1 MLGKTHVAFGGLV
14 GLTAGI
20 ALSNAYTPIIG
31 IAGMTAGA
39 CFGALVPDIDADES
53 IINKKMGLVGD
64 FIAKHI
70 KHRTITHTAYA
81 LVLFG
86 LIVSLLDKL
95 MGGLPI
101 VTAVILAS
109 SISWLSCVTIGDL
122 LNKFIINKKI
132 VRAHMA
138 IGVILAVVF
147 LLNSEYSVLVFRQY
161 AIGLVIGY
169 ASHLF
174 ADCCTVSG
182 CPLFSPKRGVRFMKL
197 RTGKHDK
204 VFIAFSSVV
213 TISII
218 SILKIF

>member
-1 MLGKTHVAFGGLV
+1 MLGKTHIAFGGLV

-20 ALSNAYTPIIG
+20 ALSNVYTPIIG
-31 IAGMTAGA
+31 ISGMTAGA
-39 CFGALVPDIDADES
+39 CFGALVPDVDADES

-64 FIAKHI
+64 FIAKHV
-70 KHRTITHTAYA
+70 KHRTVTHTAYA
-81 LVLFG
+81 LIVFG
-86 LIVSLLDKL
+86 LVVSLLDKI
-95 MGGLPI
+95 MGRLPI
-101 VTAVILAS
+101 ATAAILAS
-109 SISWLSCVTIGDL
+109 SIAWLSCVTIGDL

-132 VRAHMA
+132 VRAHMVL
-138 IGVILAVVF
+138 GVILAVVF

-161 AIGLVIGY
+161 AIGLVLGY

-182 CPLFSPKRGVRFMKL
+182 CPLFSPKRDVRFMNL

-204 VFIAFSSVV
+204 AFITFSSII